1 MEVQELYGKR
11 AAMPDYRDYA
21 WGETHRGKSIQTNAE
36 YIRVM
41 SRQSIEFSK
50 AIIDWLHGA

>member
-21 WGETHRGKSIQTNAE
+21 WGETNRDKRIQTNAE
-36 YIRVM
+36 YSRVM
-41 SRQSIEFSK
+41 SRLSIECSK
-50 AIIDWLHGA
+50 AISDWLHGA